1 MLDLFLSFKEKK
13 TIIIDL
19 TCFALYIYWYLN
31 RKYKFLDADDNCT
44 YNATTLT
51 KDTQETLCKLTNSI
65 ECQNN
70 KHGHKCIAAV
80 ASAQLAKMHNLWQ
93 MYC

>member
-19 TCFALYIYWYLN
+19 TCFALYIN
-31 RKYKFLDADDNCT
+31 RKYKFLDAEDNCT

-51 KDTQETLCKLTNSI
+51 KDTQETLCKLTNST

-80 ASAQLAKMHNLWQ
+80 ASA
-93 MYC
+93 